1 LELFFGGL
9 VGIVDERAEH
19 YGSGHENL
27 TRIAALWS
35 AYLGME
41 ITASEACWMMVMVK
55 ASRAK
60 VDPEHLDNY
69 LDAHGYL
76 DLAERLR

>member
-1 LELFFGGL
+1 
-9 VGIVDERAEH
+9 VNIVEQRAQH

-27 TRIAALWS
+27 TRIADLWS
-35 AYLGME
+35 AYLGVE
-41 ITASEACWMMVMVK
+41 ITASEVCWMMVLLK

-60 VDPEHLDNY
+60 VDGGQHLDNY

-76 DLAERLR
+76 DLAELLR

>member
-1 LELFFGGL
+1 MS
-9 VGIVDERAEH
+9 IVEQRAQH

-27 TRIAALWS
+27 TRIADLWS
-35 AYLGME
+35 AYLGVE
-41 ITASEACWMMVMVK
+41 ITASEVCWMMVLVK

-60 VDPEHLDNY
+60 VDAEHLDNY
-69 LDAHGYL
+69 VDAHGYL

>member
-1 LELFFGGL
+1 MN
-9 VGIVDERAEH
+9 IVEQRAEH

-27 TRIAALWS
+27 LRIADLWS
-35 AYLGME
+35 AYLGVP
-41 ITASEACWMMVMVK
+41 ITASEVCWMMVMLK

-60 VDPEHLDNY
+60 VNAEHLDNY

>member
-1 LELFFGGL
+1 M
-9 VGIVDERAEH
+9 GIVEQRAEH

-27 TRIAALWS
+27 TRIADLWS
-35 AYLGME
+35 AYLGVE
-41 ITASEACWMMVMVK
+41 ITASEVCWMMVMLK

-60 VDPEHLDNY
+60 VDGGQHLDNY